1 MKLHRPADAACANC
15 AWWRRY
21 SDDSETG
28 ICTSVTRNDY
38 GSAVLVTVTERDSL
52 PVVLN
57 TNEDFLCN
65 DWEADDT
72 HRG

>member
-1 MKLHRPADAACANC
+1 MRMDLPGNAACATC
-15 AWWRRY
+15 TWWRRY
-21 SDDSETG
+21 SEGSETG

-38 GSAVLVTVTERDSL
+38 GSAVLVTVTEHEAM

-65 DWEADDT
+65 DWEPDADA
-72 HRG
+72 G

>member
-1 MKLHRPADAACANC
+1 MNLHRPADASCANC

-38 GSAVLVTVTERDSL
+38 GSAVLVVEGGL
-52 PVVLN
+52 EAPMVVLN
-57 TNEDFLCN
+57 TNEEFLCN